1 MAKGSSS
8 AKKVFSVIVN
18 VVIWLFV
25 IFAIIVTVLTFA
37 ATSNKDNVPELGGR
51 VLLKVESDSMEP
63 TFKKGDLIIG
73 KKLTDEEKFNLKPK
87 SADYEGDIV
96 TYEADLA
103 NDNSPPFEL
112 NSHRIVD
119 RVDGDKGF
127 AVSYDTMGDGNN
139 GIKMDFDKNIKPSN
153 VKYKYTGIRIPFV
166 GNVLSF
172 LQTQKGFLIAIVL
185 PMVLFFLYE
194 LIRFVKRFTE
204 IKNEG
209 KAEMTA
215 EDEERIKQQAVA
227 EYLKAQSA
235 AAEAAKEQPPTDQ
248 TETPAEEA
256 PAEEASE
263 EAPAVEE
270 ESEAA
275 QEEPA
280 QPEKA
285 EPVEQPAEEPE
296 GDPAAKADTPVE
308 DTEVPAEDAAEA
320 STEAAQ
326 ATDEPATAETSEE

>member
-1 MAKGSSS
+1 MANGKPS
-8 AKKVFSVIVN
+8 AAKVISGIINVIV
-18 VVIWLFV
+18 WLFV
-25 IFAIIVTVLTFA
+25 IFAIVVTVLTFA
-37 ATSNKDNVPELGGR
+37 ATSNKDNVPTIGGR
-51 VLLKVESDSMEP
+51 ALLKVETDSMSP
-63 TFKKGDLIIG
+63 TFNSGDLIIG
-73 KKLTDEEKFNLKPK
+73 KALTDEEKVNLKPK
-87 SADYEGDIV
+87 SADYDGDII

-103 NDNSPPFEL
+103 QDGKPPYEL
-112 NSHRIVD
+112 NSHRLIS
-119 RVDGDKGF
+119 RTDGSNGK
-127 AVSYDTMGDGNN
+127 AVLYETLGDGNDGKQN
-139 GIKMDFDKNIKPSN
+139 PYDKSINPDT
-153 VKYKYTGIRIPFV
+153 VKYKYTGIRIPYM
-166 GNVLSF
+166 GKVLEF
-172 LQTQKGFLIAIVL
+172 LQTRKGFMLAIVL
-185 PMVLFFLYE
+185 PMGLFFLYE
-194 LIRFVKRFTE
+194 LIIFVKRFTE

-320 STEAAQ
+320 SAEAAQ